1 MRLPTS
7 RPSLAALVCSLCAL
21 APLAARADT
30 APRGLEAELPVR
42 TPGCLSPSQLHLAAA
57 ADAVRAAWLP
67 VRTVETAAVAGL
79 KLTDDARVLA
89 HLRRV
94 LGATPPAAWAAKAG
108 RCASA
113 LCALTAVLDG
123 SQEAAL
129 WTLAIGADGGPV
141 ASLDQAPFKGGAEGI
156 WRTDELRLL
165 ARALADLPPA
175 LRKQATRLNALRR
188 IPDGQNPYQG
198 ANAYSTR
205 DGSIF
210 FRDTVWKMPH
220 RQQREVVAHELG
232 HEIEF
237 SRGAGYPISHSPD
250 WLGISGWK
258 LVGTD
263 PNAKDAWRIPGSGPE
278 ATAIPSEEFP
288 NVVADYRY
296 TPRLVR
302 AATPG
307 KYAYARQLYGGVEY
321 LKVSADPQLDAAF
334 ARLGGPLAAFA
345 ECGGLVQRS
354 ARKPGWMQ
362 AELYLVRWKKTGGSQ
377 WAKWS
382 QGSLVTRSPC
392 LGMVLEKLAAT
403 PEWKELSCARDEE
416 ELGVAVAARLEDVWA
431 AYGEGVAALERAVPA
446 GAPAACAQRGDL
458 TLDCL
463 GGPRLRPTAEAEARR
478 IAAELQPQKPLTA
491 DEQAAL
497 VWQLL
502 AATPLPP
509 PDEDLAASFPVLGS
523 ATDFFA
529 ACLGGAVEISTPT
542 GKNEWRYWVKNPPVN
557 DVRGF
562 PGPLW
567 TNACHRDWAAWV
579 KAKGVTLAPEDP
591 LFSHLAYVLKNQ
603 AGALVGKFDA
613 AVLQQWPA
621 LRSACGIPA
630 STKPSAAQQP
640 CAAAFLEPKLA
651 GLVPPAAAPA
661 LAKQLA
667 AQLRGP

>member
-1 MRLPTS
+1 MRLPTL
-7 RPSLAALVCSLCAL
+7 RPSLVAL
-21 APLAARADT
+21 ACSVSALAARADT

-42 TPGCLSPSQLHLAAA
+42 TPGCLSPAQLHLAAA

-67 VRTVETAAVAGL
+67 VRAVETAAVAGV

-94 LGATPPAAWAAKAG
+94 LGAAPPAAWAAKAG
-108 RCASA
+108 RCQGA
-113 LCALTAVLDG
+113 LCALAAALDG
-123 SQEAAL
+123 SHEAAL

-141 ASLDQAPFKGGAEGI
+141 ASLDQTPFKGGAEGV
-156 WRTDELRLL
+156 WRADELRLL

-188 IPDGQNPYQG
+188 IPDGENPYQG

-237 SRGAGYPISHSPD
+237 AHGPGYPISHSPD
-250 WLGISGWK
+250 WLGITGWK
-258 LVGTD
+258 LVGND
-263 PNAKDAWRIPGSGPE
+263 PNAKDAWRVPGSGPE

-302 AATPG
+302 ATALG

-321 LKVSADPQLDAAF
+321 LKLPADQPLDAAF

-345 ECGGLVQRS
+345 ECGGMVYRS
-354 ARKPGWMQ
+354 AKKPGWLQ
-362 AELYLVRWKKTGGSQ
+362 AELFVVRWKKAGGSQ
-377 WAKWS
+377 WAKWA
-382 QGSLVTRSPC
+382 QGSFVTRSPC
-392 LGMVLEKLAAT
+392 LGMVLEKLVAT
-403 PEWKELSCARDEE
+403 PEWKELSCSRDEE
-416 ELGVAVAARLEDVWA
+416 ELSVAAAARLEDVWGSI
-431 AYGEGVAALERAVPA
+431 GEGAAAVARVAPA
-446 GAPAACAQRGDL
+446 GAQAACLQRGDL
-458 TLDCL
+458 SLACL
-463 GGPRLRPTAEAEARR
+463 GGPQARPIAEAEARR
-478 IAAELQPQKPLTA
+478 IAAELQPQKPLSEA
-491 DEQAAL
+491 ERAAL
-497 VWQLL
+497 VWLLL
-502 AATPLPP
+502 ATAPLAPAE
-509 PDEDLAASFPVLGS
+509 EDLTAAFPVLGS
-523 ATDFFA
+523 APDFFA
-529 ACLGGAVEISTPT
+529 ACLGGAVEISSPA
-542 GKNEWRYWVKNPPVN
+542 GKAQWRYWVKNPPAN

-567 TNACHRDWAAWV
+567 TEACHRDWAAWL
-579 KAKGVTLAPEDP
+579 KGKGVTLPAGEPI
-591 LFSHLAYVLKNQ
+591 FSTLAYQLKNQ
-603 AGALVGKFDA
+603 AGSLVGKFDA
-613 AVLQQWPA
+613 AVLQQWEA
-621 LRSACGIPA
+621 LRAACGIPA
-630 STKPSAAQQP
+630 NTKATPAQQP
-640 CAAAFLEPKLA
+640 CAAAFLQQRLD